1 MNTLFLFRFE
11 TKKPTLYDIE
21 LLDAATKYEGE
32 TYRIKETQF
41 GIVAILIT
49 SINAGGLQM
58 RYKRAEKINEVFF
71 PLFIFKLNSPKAKCT
86 ASFFNLN
93 QLRGLAEKIPSDDQ
107 NTYVE
112 YAELTID
119 QILEKIHSSGI
130 KNLLPSERRRLDDH
144 SRKLRGESKRN
155 SFRVKSEQ

>member
-32 TYRIKETQF
+32 SYRIKETQF
-41 GIVAILIT
+41 GFVAILIT
-49 SINAGGLQM
+49 TINAGGLQM

-130 KNLLPSERRRLDDH
+130 KSLLPSERRRLDDH